1 MCYDIQTSLIALVVN
16 IVISIVLFIVAKN
29 KENKERDA
37 NVSNQLKAVALFFLF
52 VGFMQFWD
60 ILFWS
65 YDATTKVNMYA
76 TKMAMIWNHLE
87 PVVLALLIY
96 LFIGKLTMPSMI
108 ALAVYAV
115 AIVAYSVKG
124 WSKLGGTEASKETCG
139 SLYWQWN
146 YMEGSALA
154 YGLFLIC
161 LLLLCQQQFTGWV
174 RWLFM
179 VIITSTFFFSLYKY
193 SINSSVGRFWCYF
206 AAFCPIFFLIGTAFS
221 QKAVP
226 KTSI

>member
-1 MCYDIQTSLIALVVN
+1 MCYDIQTSLIALVIN
-16 IVISIVLFIVAKN
+16 IVTSIVLFIVAK
-29 KENKERDA
+29 NKERDA

-87 PVVLALLIY
+87 PIVLALLIY
-96 LFIGKLTMPSMI
+96 LFIGKLTLPSMI
-108 ALAVYAV
+108 MLVVYTV
-115 AIVAYSVKG
+115 AIVAYSANG
-124 WSKLGGTEASKETCG
+124 WSELRGTESTKDTCG

-146 YMEGSALA
+146 NMKGNTFV
-154 YGLFLIC
+154 YGLLLIC
-161 LLLLCQQQFTGWV
+161 LLMLVQQQFTGWV
-174 RWLFM
+174 KWLSM

-193 SINSSVGRFWCYF
+193 SINASVGRFWCYF
-206 AAFCPIFFLIGTAFS
+206 AAFCPIFFLIGIAFLE
-221 QKAVP
+221 P
-226 KTSI
+226 KTSQ

>member
-16 IVISIVLFIVAKN
+16 IVTSIVLFIVAKN
-29 KENKERDA
+29 KERDT
-37 NVSNQLKAVALFFLF
+37 NVSNQLKAIALFFLF

-96 LFIGKLTMPSMI
+96 LFIGKLTLPSMI
-108 ALAVYAV
+108 MLVVYTV
-115 AIVAYSVKG
+115 AIVAYSVNG
-124 WSKLGGTEASKETCG
+124 WSKLRGTESTKDTCG

-146 YMEGSALA
+146 NMKGNTLV

-161 LLLLCQQQFTGWV
+161 LLFLAQQQFTGWV
-174 RWLFM
+174 RCLSM

-193 SINSSVGRFWCYF
+193 SINASVGRFLCYF
-206 AAFCPIFFLIGTAFS
+206 AAFCPIFFLIGIAFLE
-221 QKAVP
+221 P
-226 KTSI
+226 KTSQ

>member
-1 MCYDIQTSLIALVVN
+1 MCYDIHTSLIALVVN
-16 IVISIVLFIVAKN
+16 IVTSIVLFIVAK
-29 KENKERDA
+29 NKERDA

-65 YDATTKVNMYA
+65 YDATTKINVYA

-87 PVVLALLIY
+87 PIVLALLIY
-96 LFIGKLTMPSMI
+96 LFIGKLTLPSMI
-108 ALAVYAV
+108 ALAVYVV
-115 AIVAYSVKG
+115 AIVAYSANG
-124 WSKLGGTEASKETCG
+124 WSELRGNESTKDTCG

-146 YMEGSALA
+146 NMKGNTFV

-161 LLLLCQQQFTGWV
+161 LLILVQQQFTGWV
-174 RWLFM
+174 RCLSM

-193 SINSSVGRFWCYF
+193 SINASVGRFWCYF
-206 AAFCPIFFLIGTAFS
+206 AAFCPIFFLIGTAFLE
-221 QKAVP
+221 P
-226 KTSI
+226 KTSQ

>member
-16 IVISIVLFIVAKN
+16 IVISIALFIVAKN

-87 PVVLALLIY
+87 PIVLALLIY
-96 LFIGKLTMPSMI
+96 LFIGKLTLPSMI
-108 ALAVYAV
+108 MLVVYTV
-115 AIVAYSVKG
+115 AIVAYSANG
-124 WSKLGGTEASKETCG
+124 WSELRGTESTKDTCG

-146 YMEGSALA
+146 NMKGNTFV
-154 YGLFLIC
+154 YGVLLIC
-161 LLLLCQQQFTGWV
+161 LLMMVQQLLQP
-174 RWLFM
+174 LLILL
-179 VIITSTFFFSLYKY
+179 II
-193 SINSSVGRFWCYF
+193 
-206 AAFCPIFFLIGTAFS
+206 
-221 QKAVP
+221 
-226 KTSI
+226 

>member
-16 IVISIVLFIVAKN
+16 IVTSIVLFIVAKN
-29 KENKERDA
+29 KERDT
-37 NVSNQLKAVALFFLF
+37 NVSNQLKAIALFFLF

-87 PVVLALLIY
+87 PIVLALLIY
-96 LFIGKLTMPSMI
+96 LFIGKLTLPSMI
-108 ALAVYAV
+108 MLVVYTV
-115 AIVAYSVKG
+115 AIVAYSVNG
-124 WSKLGGTEASKETCG
+124 WSKLRGTESTKDTCG

-146 YMEGSALA
+146 NMKGNTFV

-161 LLLLCQQQFTGWV
+161 LLFLAQKQFTGWV
-174 RWLFM
+174 RCLFM

-193 SINSSVGRFWCYF
+193 SINASVGRFWCYF
-206 AAFCPIFFLIGTAFS
+206 AAFCPIFFLIGTAFLE
-221 QKAVP
+221 P
-226 KTSI
+226 KTSQ

>member
-16 IVISIVLFIVAKN
+16 IVISIALFIVAKN

-96 LFIGKLTMPSMI
+96 LFMGKLTMPSMI
-108 ALAVYAV
+108 ALAVYVV
-115 AIVAYSVKG
+115 AIVAYSANG
-124 WSKLGGTEASKETCG
+124 WSELRGTDASKDTCG

-146 YMEGSALA
+146 NMKGNTFV
-154 YGLFLIC
+154 YGLLLIC
-161 LLLLCQQQFTGWV
+161 LLMLVQQQFTGWV
-174 RWLFM
+174 KWLSM

-193 SINSSVGRFWCYF
+193 SINASVGRFWCYF
-206 AAFCPIFFLIGTAFS
+206 AAFCPIFFLIGIAFS
-221 QKAVP
+221 QKALP

>member
-16 IVISIVLFIVAKN
+16 IVTSIVLFIVAK
-29 KENKERDA
+29 NKERDA

-65 YDATTKVNMYA
+65 YDATTQVNMYA

-146 YMEGSALA
+146 YMEGSVLA

-161 LLLLCQQQFTGWV
+161 LLLLAQQQFTGWV
-174 RWLFM
+174 RCLFM

-193 SINSSVGRFWCYF
+193 SINASAGRFWCYF
-206 AAFCPIFFLIGTAFS
+206 AAFCPIFFLIGIAFS
-221 QKAVP
+221 QKAVL
-226 KTSI
+226 KTSQ